1 MRLFAATFGKVLSNR
16 LYPIPEIF
24 CNEKVTR
31 DCRAGHAVSIGPGP
45 LKHLWKN
52 SRVLQT
58 SSQGVSEIPRLLE
71 TSPRLDPEVGLPA
84 FLCLAV
90 AH

>member
-1 MRLFAATFGKVLSNR
+1 MRLFAATFGKVPSNR

-45 LKHLWKN
+45 LNIYGKTRASYK
-52 SRVLQT
+52 RA
-58 SSQGVSEIPRLLE
+58 VSESRKF
-71 TSPRLDPEVGLPA
+71 LDS
-84 FLCLAV
+84 
-90 AH
+90 